1 VSAAANGGAAGL
13 VFPEPALLVRGPEVV
28 ARTTAAALTVE
39 NLRAAYRRGIFPW
52 PSGPRA
58 MIPWCCP
65 RVRAVLVFA
74 ELMPGRTLEK
84 AARKGGWSFSINR
97 AFPEVIAACAAAAR
111 PEQEGT
117 WIAPAVVA
125 AYTALHQAGAAHS
138 VEVWRDGELVGGLYG
153 VDAGGAFGG
162 ESMFHR
168 VDNASKLALLHLAGH
183 LQARGCTWM
192 DIQQLTPHLQRLG
205 ARELLREDFL
215 AQLSGELAV
224 GRVLFPSGES
234 GRGGAENY
242 PHGPDAGGFAFLR
255 PPGRV
260 SGT

>member
-1 VSAAANGGAAGL
+1 
-13 VFPEPALLVRGPEVV
+13 
-28 ARTTAAALTVE
+28 
-39 NLRAAYRRGIFPW
+39 
-52 PSGPRA
+52 

-74 ELMPGRTLEK
+74 ELTPGRTLEK
-84 AARKGGWSFSINR
+84 AARKGGWSFSIDR
-97 AFPEVIAACAAAAR
+97 AFPEVIAACAEAAR

-234 GRGGAENY
+234 GRGRAENH
-242 PHGPDAGGFAFLR
+242 PHGPVAGSFAFLR